1 MKHPDSELKSVGE
14 LPAQLRAIYPADQPL
29 WFRGQSDKDWKLVPS
44 LARNVKTLEA
54 ELTLIKRF
62 KQNALTFL
70 QRRPETDWDWLFL
83 MQHYGAQTPL
93 LDWTESPLVGLYFA
107 VNETAH
113 YKKDGAL
120 WCLLPKELNAHAGYE
135 PSHCMELPFVGVE
148 DHLDNYLPETIP
160 GETRSK
166 LNPMAIAAVRES
178 ARMVAQLGVFIIT
191 HRAPTPIEEVAD
203 HSHVWRFIVPASAK
217 EDILNELAVLS
228 INQLSLFPELTSVAN
243 LAKGVIV

>member
-14 LPAQLRAIYPADQPL
+14 LPGKLKDVYPADQPV
-29 WFRGQSDKDWKLVPS
+29 WFRGHSDKDWKLTPS
-44 LARNVKTLEA
+44 LARTTKTLEA

-70 QRRPETDWDWLFL
+70 TRRPETDWDWLFL
-83 MQHYGAQTPL
+83 MQHYGVQTRL
-93 LDWTESPLVGLYFA
+93 LDWTESPLAALFFV
-107 VNETAH
+107 VNEPAH

-120 WCLLPKELNAHAGYE
+120 WCLLPKELNANANYE
-135 PSHCMELPFVGVE
+135 PTHCMELPFVGVE
-148 DHLDNYLPETIP
+148 EHLSNYLPETIAK
-160 GETRSK
+160 ETRSK

-178 ARMVAQLGVFIIT
+178 PRMVAQLGVFTII
-191 HRAPTPIEEVAD
+191 HRTPTPIEEVGD
-203 HSHVWRFIVPASAK
+203 HSHVWRFIVPADSKK
-217 EDILNELAVLS
+217 EILRELAVLS